1 MEKHLVR
8 AWLLQHPRV
17 ECDGKPLNIRLKK
30 AQALL
35 FYLLV
40 QKKAT
45 REEAA
50 GLLWGG
56 EEDSL
61 AHRHLRDNL
70 YQLKKAAPVELIRPV
85 GRDSLTL
92 NPDVTFRLD
101 VDDFLSRRRLED
113 YVGGFLP
120 AFSVPGSF
128 EYDQWLEKTRTALR
142 DEYLLQLDAAAKAAL
157 AEGRETDAERFWQR
171 YLQEEPLCETVSVSL
186 MELYRARRDYNRAAL
201 VYRSLH
207 KAMSDWLGITPL
219 KETSALYYSIMEEW
233 NARADPED
241 QRSDDFLVGRQE
253 QLQSLFQLFPGP
265 GSGRRRQSFVLL
277 GEAGVGKSHLL
288 AHFLAHGA
296 VSDAQIVT
304 TSCFK
309 SKQEEYLYPWQA
321 VMLSIASYIR
331 KEDIPIPTA
340 YRQAVS
346 ALFPVFGSGEG
357 SVEKKAH
364 MLIDSVMSFDS
375 VLMILSLAA
384 EKRPLLLVLED
395 IQWMD
400 KISADLLDQL
410 LHKADSSRILFAA
423 TCRQPSGPVATPLL
437 RGLEEDGLCRCC
449 HLSPFTKDETME
461 FIQLYGAQSLPQA
474 DKERIYQDTQGNA
487 FLLTQLIGSIME
499 NGRPTVLPRN
509 MEEILSYRLSGLTD
523 EGLQVLNLV
532 AMFPDRAPYPVLER
546 VSSKPTLDLLYV
558 CQELCRR
565 SILTEVYD
573 GGALSLAFAQAEFRE
588 LTYSRIPALSR
599 RILHLNIAQALADLY
614 PYAPC
619 EGTIG
624 GLSFQPYIAITYI
637 GEGRLIDGGK
647 VRPTAEVLK
656 EKGIAPLKVKAR
668 EGLALLSNASHS
680 LGVGLLALYDFVMTM
695 RHADLTA
702 ALVCEALRSTDK
714 AYDPRLIALKNHKET
729 TETAQFLRDIL
740 SGSAIMD
747 ESRSLRVQDSMNTRI
762 IPHVHGIAKRMAGQT
777 YDALMEELYS
787 VFDNPIFLPDGT
799 ALMGS
804 NWDATAIEL
813 YCDSLAI
820 AVMDVAKL
828 TEVHMERLVDPHL
841 SGLPAFL
848 VKNPGLNNG
857 FMIPQ
862 YVTAGL
868 LGDIALLC
876 APAAAFNAA
885 VSAGQES
892 PVYRDDTA
900 ARQLYQAVQKLRS
913 LVSMTMLT
921 ALQAIDLSDHKA
933 MSPVTQ
939 KVHDHARQT
948 VTFMENDDLMY
959 QRIEAMEHLVES
971 NQLLADCPVPFTI

>member
-1 MEKHLVR
+1 MLIKQDAQTIHTVVLDDCRNTIEEFVAVARYHAKVEFSQGYRDRVTASRKSLEATIASGVGVYGVNTGFGDNVR
-8 AWLLQHPRV
+8 YRITEDEMVQLQ
-17 ECDGKPLNIRLKK
+17 ENILRSHGCSVGR
-30 AQALL
+30 ALSE
-35 FYLLV
+35 
-40 QKKAT
+40 
-45 REEAA
+45 EEARA
-50 GLLWGG
+50 LMLM
-56 EEDSL
+56 
-61 AHRHLRDNL
+61 
-70 YQLKKAAPVELIRPV
+70 QLMSIGKGYSA
-85 GRDSLTL
+85 
-92 NPDVTFRLD
+92 
-101 VDDFLSRRRLED
+101 
-113 YVGGFLP
+113 
-120 AFSVPGSF
+120 
-128 EYDQWLEKTRTALR
+128 
-142 DEYLLQLDAAAKAAL
+142 
-157 AEGRETDAERFWQR
+157 
-171 YLQEEPLCETVSVSL
+171 VSL
-186 MELYRARRDYNRAAL
+186 EML
-201 VYRSLH
+201 
-207 KAMSDWLGITPL
+207 
-219 KETSALYYSIMEEW
+219 
-233 NARADPED
+233 
-241 QRSDDFLVGRQE
+241 E
-253 QLQSLFQLFPGP
+253 QI
-265 GSGRRRQSFVLL
+265 R
-277 GEAGVGKSHLL
+277 
-288 AHFLAHGA
+288 
-296 VSDAQIVT
+296 T
-304 TSCFK
+304 
-309 SKQEEYLYPWQA
+309 YL
-321 VMLSIASYIR
+321 
-331 KEDIPIPTA
+331 
-340 YRQAVS
+340 
-346 ALFPVFGSGEG
+346 
-357 SVEKKAH
+357 
-364 MLIDSVMSFDS
+364 
-375 VLMILSLAA
+375 
-384 EKRPLLLVLED
+384 
-395 IQWMD
+395 
-400 KISADLLDQL
+400 
-410 LHKADSSRILFAA
+410 
-423 TCRQPSGPVATPLL
+423 
-437 RGLEEDGLCRCC
+437 
-449 HLSPFTKDETME
+449 
-461 FIQLYGAQSLPQA
+461 
-474 DKERIYQDTQGNA
+474 N
-487 FLLTQLIGSIME
+487 
-499 NGRPTVLPRN
+499 
-509 MEEILSYRLSGLTD
+509 
-523 EGLQVLNLV
+523 
-532 AMFPDRAPYPVLER
+532 
-546 VSSKPTLDLLYV
+546 
-558 CQELCRR
+558 
-565 SILTEVYD
+565 
-573 GGALSLAFAQAEFRE
+573 
-588 LTYSRIPALSR
+588 
-599 RILHLNIAQALADLY
+599 ADLY

-624 GLSFQPYIAITYI
+624 GLSFQPYIAITYM

-740 SGSAIMD
+740 SGS
-747 ESRSLRVQDSMNTRI
+747 
-762 IPHVHGIAKRMAGQT
+762 
-777 YDALMEELYS
+777 
-787 VFDNPIFLPDGT
+787 

-939 KVHDHARQT
+939 KVHDHARQA

-971 NQLLADCPVPFTI
+971 NQLLADCSVPFTI

>member
-1 MEKHLVR
+1 MLIKQDAQTIHTVVLDDCRNTIEEFVAVARYHAKVEFSQGYRNRVTASRKSLEATIASGVGVYGVNTGFGDNVR
-8 AWLLQHPRV
+8 YRITEDEMVQLQ
-17 ECDGKPLNIRLKK
+17 ENILRSHGCSVGR
-30 AQALL
+30 ALSE
-35 FYLLV
+35 
-40 QKKAT
+40 
-45 REEAA
+45 EEARA
-50 GLLWGG
+50 LMLM
-56 EEDSL
+56 
-61 AHRHLRDNL
+61 
-70 YQLKKAAPVELIRPV
+70 QLMSIGKGYSA
-85 GRDSLTL
+85 
-92 NPDVTFRLD
+92 
-101 VDDFLSRRRLED
+101 
-113 YVGGFLP
+113 
-120 AFSVPGSF
+120 
-128 EYDQWLEKTRTALR
+128 
-142 DEYLLQLDAAAKAAL
+142 
-157 AEGRETDAERFWQR
+157 
-171 YLQEEPLCETVSVSL
+171 VSL
-186 MELYRARRDYNRAAL
+186 EML
-201 VYRSLH
+201 
-207 KAMSDWLGITPL
+207 
-219 KETSALYYSIMEEW
+219 
-233 NARADPED
+233 
-241 QRSDDFLVGRQE
+241 E
-253 QLQSLFQLFPGP
+253 QI
-265 GSGRRRQSFVLL
+265 R
-277 GEAGVGKSHLL
+277 
-288 AHFLAHGA
+288 
-296 VSDAQIVT
+296 T
-304 TSCFK
+304 
-309 SKQEEYLYPWQA
+309 YL
-321 VMLSIASYIR
+321 
-331 KEDIPIPTA
+331 
-340 YRQAVS
+340 
-346 ALFPVFGSGEG
+346 
-357 SVEKKAH
+357 
-364 MLIDSVMSFDS
+364 
-375 VLMILSLAA
+375 
-384 EKRPLLLVLED
+384 
-395 IQWMD
+395 
-400 KISADLLDQL
+400 
-410 LHKADSSRILFAA
+410 
-423 TCRQPSGPVATPLL
+423 
-437 RGLEEDGLCRCC
+437 
-449 HLSPFTKDETME
+449 
-461 FIQLYGAQSLPQA
+461 
-474 DKERIYQDTQGNA
+474 N
-487 FLLTQLIGSIME
+487 
-499 NGRPTVLPRN
+499 
-509 MEEILSYRLSGLTD
+509 
-523 EGLQVLNLV
+523 
-532 AMFPDRAPYPVLER
+532 
-546 VSSKPTLDLLYV
+546 
-558 CQELCRR
+558 
-565 SILTEVYD
+565 
-573 GGALSLAFAQAEFRE
+573 
-588 LTYSRIPALSR
+588 
-599 RILHLNIAQALADLY
+599 ADLY

-624 GLSFQPYIAITYI
+624 GLSFQPYIAITYM
-637 GEGRLIDGGK
+637 GEGRLIDNSK
-647 VRPTAEVLK
+647 VRPTAEVLA

-695 RHADLTA
+695 RHADL

-729 TETAQFLRDIL
+729 ADTARFLRDIL

-777 YDALMEELYS
+777 YDALMEELYA

-939 KVHDHARQT
+939 KIHDHARQT

>member
-70 YQLKKAAPVELIRPV
+70 YQLKKAAPVELLRSLMLL
-85 GRDSLTL
+85 RDGVTD
-92 NPDVTFRLD
+92 DVELRLQ
-101 VDDFLSRRRLED
+101 SAYAHD
-113 YVGGFLP
+113 YIGEAYRKQGAIAGLVVGGVFVL
-120 AFSVPGSF
+120 F
-128 EYDQWLEKTRTALR
+128 ALSTGFNIAGIGG
-142 DEYLLQLDAAAKAAL
+142 ELLSGILSGIVL
-157 AEGRETDAERFWQR
+157 
-171 YLQEEPLCETVSVSL
+171 VVVSL
-186 MELYRARRDYNRAAL
+186 A
-201 VYRSLH
+201 
-207 KAMSDWLGITPL
+207 TQP
-219 KETSALYYSIMEEW
+219 KEI
-233 NARADPED
+233 ARA
-241 QRSDDFLVGRQE
+241 LMLM
-253 QLQSLFQLFPGP
+253 QLMSI
-265 GSGRRRQSFVLL
+265 
-277 GEAGVGKSHLL
+277 GKGYS
-288 AHFLAHGA
+288 A
-296 VSDAQIVT
+296 VSLEMLEQVRT
-304 TSCFK
+304 
-309 SKQEEYLYPWQA
+309 YL
-321 VMLSIASYIR
+321 
-331 KEDIPIPTA
+331 
-340 YRQAVS
+340 
-346 ALFPVFGSGEG
+346 
-357 SVEKKAH
+357 
-364 MLIDSVMSFDS
+364 
-375 VLMILSLAA
+375 
-384 EKRPLLLVLED
+384 
-395 IQWMD
+395 
-400 KISADLLDQL
+400 
-410 LHKADSSRILFAA
+410 
-423 TCRQPSGPVATPLL
+423 
-437 RGLEEDGLCRCC
+437 
-449 HLSPFTKDETME
+449 
-461 FIQLYGAQSLPQA
+461 
-474 DKERIYQDTQGNA
+474 N
-487 FLLTQLIGSIME
+487 
-499 NGRPTVLPRN
+499 
-509 MEEILSYRLSGLTD
+509 
-523 EGLQVLNLV
+523 
-532 AMFPDRAPYPVLER
+532 
-546 VSSKPTLDLLYV
+546 
-558 CQELCRR
+558 
-565 SILTEVYD
+565 
-573 GGALSLAFAQAEFRE
+573 
-588 LTYSRIPALSR
+588 
-599 RILHLNIAQALADLY
+599 ADLY

-624 GLSFQPYIAITYI
+624 GLSFQPYIAITYM
-637 GEGRLIDGGK
+637 GEGRLIDNGK
-647 VRPTAEVLK
+647 VRPTAEVLA

-939 KVHDHARQT
+939 KIHDHARQT

-971 NQLLADCPVPFTI
+971 NQLLADCSVPFTI

>member
-1 MEKHLVR
+1 MTAIYVALVIYMVVLFGVGLFYSQKN
-8 AWLLQHPRV
+8 ATINDFLLAGRDLGLV
-17 ECDGKPLNIRLKK
+17 AATLTVTASLFGGGLLTGS
-30 AQALL
+30 AQYAYDSGVMMYAYGILGSGGGLLLAALL
-35 FYLLV
+35 VHKMKDFYLLYFAKDADPNDKRLV
-40 QKKAT
+40 VVSQIFT
-45 REEAA
+45 VVA
-50 GLLWGG
+50 GGVFVLFALSTGFNVAGIGCELLSGILSAIVLVVV
-56 EEDSL
+56 SL
-61 AHRHLRDNL
+61 ATQPKEIARALML
-70 YQLKKAAPVELIRPV
+70 MQLMSIGKGYSA
-85 GRDSLTL
+85 
-92 NPDVTFRLD
+92 
-101 VDDFLSRRRLED
+101 
-113 YVGGFLP
+113 
-120 AFSVPGSF
+120 
-128 EYDQWLEKTRTALR
+128 
-142 DEYLLQLDAAAKAAL
+142 
-157 AEGRETDAERFWQR
+157 
-171 YLQEEPLCETVSVSL
+171 VSL
-186 MELYRARRDYNRAAL
+186 EML
-201 VYRSLH
+201 
-207 KAMSDWLGITPL
+207 
-219 KETSALYYSIMEEW
+219 
-233 NARADPED
+233 
-241 QRSDDFLVGRQE
+241 E
-253 QLQSLFQLFPGP
+253 QI
-265 GSGRRRQSFVLL
+265 R
-277 GEAGVGKSHLL
+277 
-288 AHFLAHGA
+288 
-296 VSDAQIVT
+296 T
-304 TSCFK
+304 
-309 SKQEEYLYPWQA
+309 YL
-321 VMLSIASYIR
+321 
-331 KEDIPIPTA
+331 
-340 YRQAVS
+340 
-346 ALFPVFGSGEG
+346 
-357 SVEKKAH
+357 
-364 MLIDSVMSFDS
+364 
-375 VLMILSLAA
+375 
-384 EKRPLLLVLED
+384 
-395 IQWMD
+395 
-400 KISADLLDQL
+400 
-410 LHKADSSRILFAA
+410 
-423 TCRQPSGPVATPLL
+423 
-437 RGLEEDGLCRCC
+437 
-449 HLSPFTKDETME
+449 
-461 FIQLYGAQSLPQA
+461 
-474 DKERIYQDTQGNA
+474 N
-487 FLLTQLIGSIME
+487 
-499 NGRPTVLPRN
+499 
-509 MEEILSYRLSGLTD
+509 
-523 EGLQVLNLV
+523 
-532 AMFPDRAPYPVLER
+532 
-546 VSSKPTLDLLYV
+546 
-558 CQELCRR
+558 
-565 SILTEVYD
+565 
-573 GGALSLAFAQAEFRE
+573 
-588 LTYSRIPALSR
+588 
-599 RILHLNIAQALADLY
+599 ADLY

-624 GLSFQPYIAITYI
+624 GLSFQPYIAITYM

-740 SGSAIMD
+740 S
-747 ESRSLRVQDSMNTRI
+747 
-762 IPHVHGIAKRMAGQT
+762 
-777 YDALMEELYS
+777 
-787 VFDNPIFLPDGT
+787 GT

-939 KVHDHARQT
+939 KIHDHARQT

-971 NQLLADCPVPFTI
+971 NQLLADCPLPFTI

>member
-70 YQLKKAAPVELIRPV
+70 YQLKKAAPVELLRSLMLL
-85 GRDSLTL
+85 RDGVTD
-92 NPDVTFRLD
+92 DVELRLQ
-101 VDDFLSRRRLED
+101 SAYAHD
-113 YVGGFLP
+113 YIGEAYRKQGAIAGLVVGGVFVL
-120 AFSVPGSF
+120 F
-128 EYDQWLEKTRTALR
+128 ALSTGFNIAGIGG
-142 DEYLLQLDAAAKAAL
+142 ELLSGILSGIVL
-157 AEGRETDAERFWQR
+157 
-171 YLQEEPLCETVSVSL
+171 VVVSL
-186 MELYRARRDYNRAAL
+186 A
-201 VYRSLH
+201 
-207 KAMSDWLGITPL
+207 TQP
-219 KETSALYYSIMEEW
+219 KEI
-233 NARADPED
+233 ARA
-241 QRSDDFLVGRQE
+241 LMLI
-253 QLQSLFQLFPGP
+253 QLMSI
-265 GSGRRRQSFVLL
+265 
-277 GEAGVGKSHLL
+277 GKGYS
-288 AHFLAHGA
+288 A
-296 VSDAQIVT
+296 VSLEMLEQVRT
-304 TSCFK
+304 
-309 SKQEEYLYPWQA
+309 YL
-321 VMLSIASYIR
+321 
-331 KEDIPIPTA
+331 
-340 YRQAVS
+340 
-346 ALFPVFGSGEG
+346 
-357 SVEKKAH
+357 
-364 MLIDSVMSFDS
+364 
-375 VLMILSLAA
+375 
-384 EKRPLLLVLED
+384 
-395 IQWMD
+395 
-400 KISADLLDQL
+400 
-410 LHKADSSRILFAA
+410 
-423 TCRQPSGPVATPLL
+423 
-437 RGLEEDGLCRCC
+437 
-449 HLSPFTKDETME
+449 
-461 FIQLYGAQSLPQA
+461 
-474 DKERIYQDTQGNA
+474 N
-487 FLLTQLIGSIME
+487 
-499 NGRPTVLPRN
+499 
-509 MEEILSYRLSGLTD
+509 
-523 EGLQVLNLV
+523 
-532 AMFPDRAPYPVLER
+532 
-546 VSSKPTLDLLYV
+546 
-558 CQELCRR
+558 
-565 SILTEVYD
+565 
-573 GGALSLAFAQAEFRE
+573 
-588 LTYSRIPALSR
+588 
-599 RILHLNIAQALADLY
+599 ADLY

-624 GLSFQPYIAITYI
+624 GLSFQPYIAITYM
-637 GEGRLIDGGK
+637 GEGRLIDNGEGRLIDNGK
-647 VRPTAEVLK
+647 VRPTAEVLA

-971 NQLLADCPVPFTI
+971 NQLLADCPLPFTI

>member
-1 MEKHLVR
+1 MLIKQDAQTIQKVVLDDCRNSIEEFVAVARYHAKVEFSQGYRDRVTASRKSLEATIASGVGVYGVNTGFGDNVR
-8 AWLLQHPRV
+8 YRITEDEMVQLQ
-17 ECDGKPLNIRLKK
+17 ENILRSHGCSVGR
-30 AQALL
+30 ALSE
-35 FYLLV
+35 
-40 QKKAT
+40 
-45 REEAA
+45 EEARA
-50 GLLWGG
+50 LMLM
-56 EEDSL
+56 
-61 AHRHLRDNL
+61 
-70 YQLKKAAPVELIRPV
+70 QLMSIGKGYSA
-85 GRDSLTL
+85 
-92 NPDVTFRLD
+92 
-101 VDDFLSRRRLED
+101 
-113 YVGGFLP
+113 
-120 AFSVPGSF
+120 
-128 EYDQWLEKTRTALR
+128 
-142 DEYLLQLDAAAKAAL
+142 
-157 AEGRETDAERFWQR
+157 
-171 YLQEEPLCETVSVSL
+171 VSL
-186 MELYRARRDYNRAAL
+186 EML
-201 VYRSLH
+201 
-207 KAMSDWLGITPL
+207 
-219 KETSALYYSIMEEW
+219 
-233 NARADPED
+233 
-241 QRSDDFLVGRQE
+241 E
-253 QLQSLFQLFPGP
+253 QI
-265 GSGRRRQSFVLL
+265 R
-277 GEAGVGKSHLL
+277 
-288 AHFLAHGA
+288 
-296 VSDAQIVT
+296 T
-304 TSCFK
+304 
-309 SKQEEYLYPWQA
+309 YL
-321 VMLSIASYIR
+321 
-331 KEDIPIPTA
+331 
-340 YRQAVS
+340 
-346 ALFPVFGSGEG
+346 
-357 SVEKKAH
+357 
-364 MLIDSVMSFDS
+364 
-375 VLMILSLAA
+375 
-384 EKRPLLLVLED
+384 
-395 IQWMD
+395 
-400 KISADLLDQL
+400 
-410 LHKADSSRILFAA
+410 
-423 TCRQPSGPVATPLL
+423 
-437 RGLEEDGLCRCC
+437 
-449 HLSPFTKDETME
+449 
-461 FIQLYGAQSLPQA
+461 
-474 DKERIYQDTQGNA
+474 N
-487 FLLTQLIGSIME
+487 
-499 NGRPTVLPRN
+499 
-509 MEEILSYRLSGLTD
+509 
-523 EGLQVLNLV
+523 
-532 AMFPDRAPYPVLER
+532 
-546 VSSKPTLDLLYV
+546 
-558 CQELCRR
+558 
-565 SILTEVYD
+565 
-573 GGALSLAFAQAEFRE
+573 
-588 LTYSRIPALSR
+588 
-599 RILHLNIAQALADLY
+599 ADLY

-624 GLSFQPYIAITYI
+624 GLSFQPYIAITYM

-729 TETAQFLRDIL
+729 ADTARFLRDIL

-777 YDALMEELYS
+777 YDALMEELYA

-939 KVHDHARQT
+939 KIHDHARQT

-971 NQLLADCPVPFTI
+971 NQLLADCSVPFTI